1 MKMKRFFY
9 AAFMPLMF
17 ASVFISCDKDDDS
30 GVDNSNPSKITASN
44 VVSSS
49 SKIATVVAELPWKT
63 GTYDYGWSAIADA
76 PYKNNGFTMKL
87 PETLAAKYLFSISD
101 NIPSEIT
108 ISDKTAKTAE
118 LSSFK
123 VLDNND
129 NEIGEIIY
137 ASMDNES
144 NGVLVS
150 WVYVDKDVT
159 INGQYNE
166 IDGDDEDIRIYNNC
180 TLKKGW
186 NIAYQRITRTYKSA
200 GRIKTH
206 THSIQKPS
214 GANLKWYFE
223 IDD

>member
-1 MKMKRFFY
+1 MKKKRFFY
-9 AAFMPLMF
+9 AAFMPLVF
-17 ASVFISCDKDDDS
+17 AGVFISCDKDDDS
-30 GVDNSNPSKITASN
+30 GVDNSNPSKITATN
-44 VVSSS
+44 VISSS
-49 SKIATVVAELPWKT
+49 SKIALVEAELPWQT
-63 GTYDYGWSAIADA
+63 GTYDYGWSVIADA
-76 PYKNNGFTMKL
+76 LYKDNAFTMQL
-87 PETLAAKYLFSISD
+87 PEILADKYLFPISD

-137 ASMDNES
+137 ASMDNE
-144 NGVLVS
+144 NNGGVLVS
-150 WVYVDKDVT
+150 WIYVDKDVT

-166 IDGDDEDIRIYNNC
+166 IDDDDEDIHIYNNG

-206 THSIQKPS
+206 THSIQ
-214 GANLKWYFE
+214 
-223 IDD
+223 

>member
-1 MKMKRFFY
+1 MKKKRFFY
-9 AAFMPLMF
+9 AAFMSLMF
-17 ASVFISCDKDDDS
+17 ASVFISCDKDDDFDIDD
-30 GVDNSNPSKITASN
+30 GNPSKITAAN
-44 VVSSS
+44 VISSS

-76 PYKNNGFTMKL
+76 PYKNNGFTMEL
-87 PETLAAKYLFSISD
+87 PENLADKYLFPISD

-123 VLDNND
+123 VLDIND

-144 NGVLVS
+144 GGVLAS
-150 WVYVDKDVT
+150 WMYVDRDVT
-159 INGQYNE
+159 INGEYKE
-166 IDGDDEDIRIYNNC
+166 IDGDDEDIYKYNNC

-186 NIAYQRITRTYKSA
+186 NIAYQKITRIYKSE
-200 GRIKTH
+200 GRIKTRVM
-206 THSIQKPS
+206 SISKPS
-214 GANLKWYFE
+214 GTNLKWYFE
-223 IDD
+223 LDD

>member
-1 MKMKRFFY
+1 MKMKRFFCV
-9 AAFMPLMF
+9 AFMPLMF
-17 ASVFISCDKDDDS
+17 ASVFISCDKDDEGIDDS
-30 GVDNSNPSKITASN
+30 NASKITAAN

-49 SKIATVVAELPWKT
+49 SKIVTVEAELRWKT
-63 GTYDYGWSAIADA
+63 GTYSYGWSAIADA
-76 PYKNNGFTMKL
+76 LYKSNGFTIQL
-87 PETLAAKYLFSISD
+87 PENLADKYLFPISD

-123 VLDNND
+123 VLDIND

-166 IDGDDEDIRIYNNC
+166 IDDDDEDIHIYNNC

-223 IDD
+223 LDD